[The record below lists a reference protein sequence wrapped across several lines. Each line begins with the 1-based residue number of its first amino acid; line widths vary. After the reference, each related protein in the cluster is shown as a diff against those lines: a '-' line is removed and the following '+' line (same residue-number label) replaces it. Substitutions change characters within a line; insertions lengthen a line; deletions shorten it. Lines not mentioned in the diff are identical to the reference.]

1 MNENTAE
8 NLEVEQ
14 EENVVPDIEVQVVD
28 DTPQE
33 DQGRPARTEGTKP
46 DIPEDDEISKY
57 KGDAQKR
64 IKQLKRMLED
74 EKFLEFL
81 SNKDSK
87 EDALLFLAKSNEFDM
102 YIAFNEQFEPYI
114 HDKDFGL
121 INHMKKMLR
130 VLQSENFIKN
140 SSVRP
145 QAKRYV
151 EMYLW
156 YDKMPE
162 EELPF

>member
-1 MNENTAE
+1 MPTAKQQWL
-8 NLEVEQ
+8 NKY
-14 EENVVPDIEVQVVD
+14 
-28 DTPQE
+28 DTYH
-33 DQGRPARTEGTKP
+33 AATEYNRKQYG
-46 DIPEDDEISKY
+46 
-57 KGDAQKR
+57 KR
-64 IKQLKRMLED
+64 VKQLKHMLED

-81 SNKDSK
+81 SSSGHKQ
-87 EDALLFLAKSNEFDM
+87 DALLYLAKSNEFDM
-102 YIAFNEQFEPYI
+102 YIAFNEQGEAYI
-114 HDKDFGL
+114 HDHDFGL

-140 SSVRP
+140 SPVRP

-156 YDKMPE
+156 YDKQPN

>member
-1 MNENTAE
+1 MPTEQQSWLNRYNTYYA
-8 NLEVEQ
+8 
-14 EENVVPDIEVQVVD
+14 
-28 DTPQE
+28 
-33 DQGRPARTEGTKP
+33 ATEYNRKQYG
-46 DIPEDDEISKY
+46 
-57 KGDAQKR
+57 KR
-64 IKQLKRMLED
+64 IKQLKRMLKD

-81 SNKDSK
+81 SSKECK

-102 YIAFNEQFEPYI
+102 YIAFNEQGEPYI
-114 HDKDFGL
+114 QDHDFGL

-140 SSVRP
+140 STSRP

-151 EMYLW
+151 EMYVW
-156 YDKMPE
+156 YDKQPD

>member
-1 MNENTAE
+1 MPTEQQSWLNRYNTYHA
-8 NLEVEQ
+8 
-14 EENVVPDIEVQVVD
+14 
-28 DTPQE
+28 
-33 DQGRPARTEGTKP
+33 ATEYNRQHYG
-46 DIPEDDEISKY
+46 
-57 KGDAQKR
+57 KR

-81 SNKDSK
+81 SSK
-87 EDALLFLAKSNEFDM
+87 ECKDDILHYLAKSNEFDM
-102 YIAFNEQFEPYI
+102 YIAYTEQGDPYI
-114 HDKDFGL
+114 HDQDFGL

-140 SSVRP
+140 SPVRP

-156 YDKMPE
+156 YDKLPDE
-162 EELPF
+162 DLPF

>member
-1 MNENTAE
+1 MPTAKQQW
-8 NLEVEQ
+8 L
-14 EENVVPDIEVQVVD
+14 DKY
-28 DTPQE
+28 DTYY
-33 DQGRPARTEGTKP
+33 AATEYNRQHYG
-46 DIPEDDEISKY
+46 
-57 KGDAQKR
+57 KR

-87 EDALLFLAKSNEFDM
+87 EDVLHFLAKSNEFDM

-130 VLQSENFIKN
+130 VLQSEHYIAN
-140 SSVRP
+140 SSSRP

-156 YDKMPE
+156 YDKEPQDDLP
-162 EELPF
+162 ELPF

>member
-1 MNENTAE
+1 MPTEKQQWLDKYNTYYAATE
-8 NLEVEQ
+8 YNRKQ
-14 EENVVPDIEVQVVD
+14 Y
-28 DTPQE
+28 
-33 DQGRPARTEGTKP
+33 GR
-46 DIPEDDEISKY
+46 
-57 KGDAQKR
+57 R
-64 IKQLKRMLED
+64 IKQLKHMLED
-74 EKFLEFL
+74 EKFLEYL
-81 SNKDSK
+81 SAKECK
-87 EDALLFLAKSNEFDM
+87 EDILHFLAKSNEFDM
-102 YIAFNEQFEPYI
+102 YIAYTEQGDPYI
-114 HDKDFGL
+114 HDNDFGL

-140 SSVRP
+140 STSRP

>member
-1 MNENTAE
+1 MPTAKQQWL
-8 NLEVEQ
+8 NKYQ
-14 EENVVPDIEVQVVD
+14 TYHAQ
-28 DTPQE
+28 
-33 DQGRPARTEGTKP
+33 TEYNKQHYG
-46 DIPEDDEISKY
+46 
-57 KGDAQKR
+57 KR

-81 SNKDSK
+81 SSSGHK
-87 EDALLFLAKSNEFDM
+87 EDILEYLAKSNEFDM
-102 YIAFNEQFEPYI
+102 YIAFNEQGEPYI
-114 HDKDFGL
+114 HDHDFGL

-140 SSVRP
+140 SPVRP

-156 YDKMPE
+156 YDKQPN

>member
-1 MNENTAE
+1 MPTEQQSWLDRYNTYHA
-8 NLEVEQ
+8 
-14 EENVVPDIEVQVVD
+14 
-28 DTPQE
+28 
-33 DQGRPARTEGTKP
+33 ATEYNRQHYG
-46 DIPEDDEISKY
+46 
-57 KGDAQKR
+57 KR

-81 SNKDSK
+81 SSKDCK
-87 EDALLFLAKSNEFDM
+87 EDALLYLAKSNEFDM
-102 YIAFNEQFEPYI
+102 YITFNEQGEPYI
-114 HDKDFGL
+114 HDHDFGL

-140 SSVRP
+140 SPVRP

-156 YDKMPE
+156 YDKEPE
-162 EELPF
+162 DELPDLPF

>member
-1 MNENTAE
+1 
-8 NLEVEQ
+8 
-14 EENVVPDIEVQVVD
+14 
-28 DTPQE
+28 
-33 DQGRPARTEGTKP
+33 
-46 DIPEDDEISKY
+46 
-57 KGDAQKR
+57 
-64 IKQLKRMLED
+64 MLED
-74 EKFLEFL
+74 EKFLEYL
-81 SNKDSK
+81 SAKECKD
-87 EDALLFLAKSNEFDM
+87 DILHFLAKSNEFDM
-102 YIAFNEQFEPYI
+102 YIAYTEQGDPYI

-140 SSVRP
+140 SIVRD

-156 YDKMPE
+156 YYQLPD

>member
-1 MNENTAE
+1 MPTEQQQWLDKYNTYHA
-8 NLEVEQ
+8 
-14 EENVVPDIEVQVVD
+14 
-28 DTPQE
+28 
-33 DQGRPARTEGTKP
+33 ATEYNRQHYG
-46 DIPEDDEISKY
+46 
-57 KGDAQKR
+57 KR
-64 IKQLKRMLED
+64 IKQLKKMLED

-81 SNKDSK
+81 SSKECK

-102 YIAFNEQFEPYI
+102 YIAFNEQGEAYI
-114 HDKDFGL
+114 HDHDFGL

-140 SSVRP
+140 SPVRP

-151 EMYLW
+151 EMYVW
-156 YDKMPE
+156 YDKQPD

>member
-1 MNENTAE
+1 MPTEKQQW
-8 NLEVEQ
+8 LKKY
-14 EENVVPDIEVQVVD
+14 
-28 DTPQE
+28 DTYY
-33 DQGRPARTEGTKP
+33 AATEYNREHYG
-46 DIPEDDEISKY
+46 
-57 KGDAQKR
+57 KR

-87 EDALLFLAKSNEFDM
+87 EDILLFLAKSNEFDM
-102 YIAFNEQFEPYI
+102 YVAFNEQFEPYI
-114 HDKDFGL
+114 HDNDFGL

-140 SSVRP
+140 SSSRP

-156 YDKMPE
+156 YDKEPE
-162 EELPF
+162 DSEPIPDLPF

>member
-1 MNENTAE
+1 MPTEQQQWLDKYNTYHA
-8 NLEVEQ
+8 
-14 EENVVPDIEVQVVD
+14 
-28 DTPQE
+28 
-33 DQGRPARTEGTKP
+33 ATEYNRQHYG
-46 DIPEDDEISKY
+46 
-57 KGDAQKR
+57 KR

-74 EKFLEFL
+74 EMFLEFL
-81 SNKDSK
+81 SSKECK

-102 YIAFNEQFEPYI
+102 YITFNEQGEPYI
-114 HDKDFGL
+114 HDHDFGL

-140 SSVRP
+140 SPVRP

-156 YDKMPE
+156 YDREAVVDDPG
-162 EELPF
+162 ELPF

>member
-1 MNENTAE
+1 MPTEKQQWLEKYNTYFA
-8 NLEVEQ
+8 
-14 EENVVPDIEVQVVD
+14 
-28 DTPQE
+28 
-33 DQGRPARTEGTKP
+33 ATEYNRQHYG
-46 DIPEDDEISKY
+46 
-57 KGDAQKR
+57 KR

-81 SNKDSK
+81 SNKDCK

-156 YDKMPE
+156 YDKEPQDDLP
-162 EELPF
+162 ELPF

>member
-1 MNENTAE
+1 MPTEKQQW
-8 NLEVEQ
+8 L
-14 EENVVPDIEVQVVD
+14 DKY
-28 DTPQE
+28 DTYY
-33 DQGRPARTEGTKP
+33 AATEYNRKRYG
-46 DIPEDDEISKY
+46 
-57 KGDAQKR
+57 KR
-64 IKQLKRMLED
+64 IKQLKHMLKD
-74 EKFLEFL
+74 EKFLGFL
-81 SNKDSK
+81 SDKNCK
-87 EDALLFLAKSNEFDM
+87 EDILEYLAKSECCSFDM
-102 YIAFNEQFEPYI
+102 YIAYSEQGEPYI
-114 HDKDFGL
+114 HDHDFGL